1 VRAVV
6 IGVVISP
13 LPHSTL
19 SSIHAA
25 LRAAMRSMV
34 PGAGIELARL
44 AAGDFESVI
53 YSVSTG
59 KWGEF

>member
-1 VRAVV
+1 MLP
-6 IGVVISP
+6 GV
-13 LPHSTL
+13 
-19 SSIHAA
+19 
-25 LRAAMRSMV
+25 
-34 PGAGIELARL
+34 GIEPTHL

>member
-1 VRAVV
+1 
-6 IGVVISP
+6 VVISP

-44 AAGDFESVI
+44 AAGDFELGF
-53 YSVSTG
+53 YSVCTG
-59 KWGEF
+59 KSGEF